1 MPALLPLDCLLGGI
15 NFTHT
20 LLIQTIGPLVVI
32 GLLELAAK
40 LLSKKAAKDTAMAA
54 NSPENAPPPTSA
66 FLAEL
71 CSNVS
76 FFLLFLLYPGSSA
89 KIFNALLCNTFN
101 GPGENGE
108 SFLRVVSSKHPHP
121 RRLFAVSSPSRLLA
135 FSSPRRLL
143 TRPWLASPAGLLD

>member
-15 NFTHT
+15 NFMHT

-32 GLLELAAK
+32 GALELAAK
-40 LLSKKAAKDTAMAA
+40 VLYKKAAMEAA
-54 NSPENAPPPTSA
+54 KAAKSSTDDAPPPTSA

-101 GPGENGE
+101 GEGENGE
-108 SFLRVVSSKHPHP
+108 SFLRVVS
-121 RRLFAVSSPSRLLA
+121 
-135 FSSPRRLL
+135 
-143 TRPWLASPAGLLD
+143 